1 MDFSLEKHIFCHD
14 LSNPPNEIKSSYIEL
29 QLIKSVGSIE
39 VRRVR
44 TDSAESMYLVII
56 PSGHDLGFTTG
67 EQGDLENE
75 FENLVLAFNLT
86 QMRICMTSKRGDF
99 PSSKVTPKP
108 PESKISVSKLDRGYH
123 IQSEDTIVVR
133 DEIHVGVHLS
143 GTIEEQKIMEIFR
156 KIQKLRR
163 FDRMDSSN
171 LQNLNFNNA
180 LRHYESGISDYD
192 SFFKFKHFFNSLE
205 LVINMAGED
214 KTGDSFD
221 NEVAKVSSAS
231 KEESMDWR
239 EFYNRIKHV
248 QRNSNEINKYYEGID
263 SLTKKLQPI
272 RTCLNY
278 ILLSKL
284 S

>member
-1 MDFSLEKHIFCHD
+1 MDFSSQKHIFCHD
-14 LSNPPNEIKSSYIEL
+14 LLNPPNEIRSSYIDL
-29 QLIKSVGSIE
+29 QLIKSIGYIKI
-39 VRRVR
+39 RRVK
-44 TDSAESMYLVII
+44 TNSAESTFLIMI

-86 QMRICMTSKRGDF
+86 QMRICITSKKGDF
-99 PSSKVTPKP
+99 SSSKVTPKP
-108 PESKISVSKLDRGYH
+108 PESKINVSKLDKEYH
-123 IQSEDTIVVR
+123 VQSEDTIVIR
-133 DEIHVGVHLS
+133 DQIRVGVHLS
-143 GTIEEQKIMEIFR
+143 GSIEEQMIIEIFR

-163 FDRMDSSN
+163 FEKKDVSN
-171 LQNLNFNNA
+171 LQNLNLNNA

-214 KTGDSFD
+214 KTGNSFD
-221 NEVAKVSSAS
+221 SEVAKVSSS
-231 KEESMDWR
+231 RKEESMDWR

-263 SLTKKLQPI
+263 TLTNKLLPI
-272 RTCLNY
+272 RTCLNS
-278 ILLSKL
+278 IFLSKL

>member
-1 MDFSLEKHIFCHD
+1 MDFALEKHVFCHD
-14 LSNPPNEIKSSYIEL
+14 LLNPPNEIRSSYIEL

-44 TDSAESMYLVII
+44 TDSAESTYLVII

-75 FENLVLAFNLT
+75 FENLVLAFNLI
-86 QMRICMTSKRGDF
+86 QMRICMTTKKGDF
-99 PSSKVTPKP
+99 PSSKVRPKP
-108 PESKISVSKLDRGYH
+108 PESKISVSKLDKGYH
-123 IQSEDTIVVR
+123 IQSKDTLVLR
-133 DEIHVGVHLS
+133 DEIRIGVHLS
-143 GTIEEQKIMEIFR
+143 GCFEEQRVIETFR

-163 FDRMDSSN
+163 SERMDSSN
-171 LQNLNFNNA
+171 LQNLNLNSA
-180 LRHYESGISDYD
+180 LKHYESGISDYD

-205 LVINMAGED
+205 LVINMGGED

-231 KEESMDWR
+231 KEESRDWR
-239 EFYNRIKHV
+239 KFYNRIKHV

-263 SLTKKLQPI
+263 TLSNKLQPI